1 MFKVSVN
8 CVYLG
13 WRHRDCRR
21 MQTTLQ
27 DRQIQHPEDHQVPS
41 LQEIFLQVLNIRE
54 YMNAATALSYMIFL
68 TLSEIVRQ

>member
-1 MFKVSVN
+1 
-8 CVYLG
+8 
-13 WRHRDCRR
+13 